1 MGALIRAI
9 YIIGISTLAFLL
21 WILGTVFVKGGAV
34 IVKYGLQIFT
44 SPPPPPMV
52 EGGGLANAIVGT
64 LIMVSLA
71 WILAFPIGLLA
82 GILIGKYGHSKLAK
96 VADHFSA
103 SLIEVPTIAVGLA
116 VYWMVVTY
124 TGFSVLAGAISLAII
139 MLPYI
144 VIYTAETYKKIPALL
159 EEGALAL
166 GIPRYKVLLKILRPI
181 AMPGILAGTLMG
193 VAKAAGEAAPLLFTS
208 FGSDQ
213 IPTSIFQP
221 ASALSLIVYVYG
233 FSPFENYIEL
243 AWAASFILVFMIVL
257 PLIII
262 SRIVAREY
270 EL

>member
-1 MGALIRAI
+1 MGALVKAI
-9 YIIGISTLAFLL
+9 YAIGISALVFLF
-21 WILGTVFVKGGAV
+21 WILATVFIKGGAV
-34 IVKYGLQIFT
+34 IAKYGIQIFT
-44 SPPPPPMV
+44 STPPPPLV

-64 LIMVSLA
+64 IIMVSLA
-71 WILAFPIGLLA
+71 WIMAFPIGLLT
-82 GILIGKYGHSKLAK
+82 GVLIGKYGYSRIAK
-96 VADHFSA
+96 IADHFSA

-116 VYWMVVTY
+116 VYWLVVTY
-124 TGFSVLAGAISLAII
+124 IGFSALAGAISLAII

-144 VIYTAETYKKIPALL
+144 VIYTAEVYRKIPTLL

-166 GIPRYKVLLKILRPI
+166 GIPRYKVLLKILRPL

-213 IPTSIFQP
+213 IPTSLFQP
-221 ASALSLIVYVYG
+221 ASALSLAVYVYG
-233 FSPFENYIEL
+233 FSPFDNYIEL

-262 SRIVAREY
+262 SRIVVREH